1 MILTINKEQ
10 MNKCFIASGVI
21 AMSMLVIGCGGGND
35 TRNRSYMPDMAES
48 RAYETY
54 TMSANKIAAL
64 QKQGIYYNSL
74 PVEGTIA
81 RGEMAPYE
89 IPNDTSG
96 YTQSASVQDPLPPMD
111 ETYYKE
117 AERLYLVNCGICHGT
132 KLDGNGPLWKGG
144 DGPYPAAPRNL
155 LDDYSKALSDGTMY
169 HVITY
174 GRNLMGPYA
183 HQVTPK
189 ERWMLVKYIR
199 SIQDGSKPAASDST
213 AAAATGTSTATTD
226 SAATTEPAAN

>member
-1 MILTINKEQ
+1 MK
-10 MNKCFIASGVI
+10 KSFIATGI
-21 AMSMLVIGCGGGND
+21 ITLSMFATGCGGGDD
-35 TRNRSYMPDMAES
+35 TRNPAYMPDMAYS

-54 TMSANKIAAL
+54 TMSAEKIAEL
-64 QKQGIYYNSL
+64 QKQGIFYNTM

-81 RGEMAPYE
+81 RGEMAPYDL
-89 IPNDTSG
+89 PNDTSG
-96 YTQSASVQDPLPPMD
+96 YAQSSSVQDPLPPMD
-111 ETYYKE
+111 ETYFKE

-144 DGPYPAAPRNL
+144 DGPYPAMPRNL

-174 GRNLMGPYA
+174 GRNLMGSYA

-189 ERWMLVKYIR
+189 QRWMLVKYIR
-199 SIQDGSKPAASDST
+199 SVQSGSKPAASDST
-213 AAAATGTSTATTD
+213 AAAATGTGTATTD
-226 SAATTEPAAN
+226 SAAATAPTTTN